1 MSEENV
7 ELARRYVE
15 SFNQGGLEA
24 TEPLRH
30 PEIEA
35 FDPPTF
41 PDAGRY
47 VGEAELRKLVED
59 YLEIAW
65 DGKFHDPEFIDGGDE
80 VLVIWRFRGES
91 GHGGGFPFEE
101 TISHIYLFEDGKLRR
116 IRQFMSREEGLEAV
130 GLAKP
135 G

>member
-15 SFNQGGLEA
+15 AFQAGGLDA

-47 VGEAELRKLVED
+47 VGEAELRKVVET
-59 YLEIAW
+59 YLELGW
-65 DGKFHDPEFIDGGDE
+65 DGRFREPEFIDAGDE
-80 VLVIWRFRGES
+80 VLVIFEFRGVS
-91 GHGGGFPFEE
+91 GHGGGFPIES
-101 TISHIYLFEDGKLRR
+101 TVSHVYGFEDGKLRR
-116 IRQFMSREEGLEAV
+116 VRQFMSREEGM
-130 GLAKP
+130 
-135 G
+135 